1 MDNKNVKKSKK
12 RLGIGLYVAGSIALA
27 AGAMLVMPKVINN
40 LSEKL
45 YKKNSKDSTAPD
57 DDNWGPE
64 IVKNDSDQ
72 SKED

>member
-1 MDNKNVKKSKK
+1 MNNDEVKKNNK
-12 RLGIGLYVAGSIALA
+12 RVGIGLYVVGSIALA
-27 AGAMLVMPKVINN
+27 AGAMLVMPKVINE

-45 YKKNSKDSTAPD
+45 YKKDFTDSIDQD

-64 IVKNDSDQ
+64 IVKNDSGQ